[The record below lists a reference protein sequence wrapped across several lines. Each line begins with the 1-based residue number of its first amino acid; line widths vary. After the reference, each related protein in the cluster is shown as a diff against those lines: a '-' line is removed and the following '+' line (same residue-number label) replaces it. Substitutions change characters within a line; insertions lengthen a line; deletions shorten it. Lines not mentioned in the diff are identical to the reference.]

1 MIKSK
6 FKLIFLLALPVLF
19 SACSSSVRFSS
30 QRETPGREQ
39 TIAAD
44 IAEYENIKPL
54 ETVTGTAS
62 YYADEYHN
70 KVTYSGEIYDM
81 YGISAAHPLYPMGT
95 VVRVTKLSDGK
106 EIVLTINDKMP
117 KRDDRIID
125 LSLGAARE
133 LGMVQAGLAEVKVEV
148 LKWGEGKK

>member
-6 FKLIFLLALPVLF
+6 FKLIFLLVLPVLF

-30 QRETPGREQ
+30 QRETPGRGE
-39 TIAAD
+39 TMASD

-70 KVTYSGEIYDM
+70 KVTCSGEIYDM
-81 YGISAAHPLYPMGT
+81 YGISAAHPSYPMGT

-106 EIVLTINDKMP
+106 QIVLTINDKMP

-125 LSLGAARE
+125 LSLGAAKE